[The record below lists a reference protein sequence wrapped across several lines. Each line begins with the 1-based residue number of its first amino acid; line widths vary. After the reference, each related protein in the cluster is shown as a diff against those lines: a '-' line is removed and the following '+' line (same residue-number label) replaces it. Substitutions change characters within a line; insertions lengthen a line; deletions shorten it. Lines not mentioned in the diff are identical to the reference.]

1 MDRYDVMAA
10 CQAAGVPAGVV
21 QTTQDLIDRDP
32 ALRARHWAYLDH
44 PEMGRSLY
52 DAPPFKL
59 SRTPGGL
66 RRPAPLLGGD
76 TDHVLRTELGLSDAE
91 IDGYRQAGVLT

>member
-1 MDRYDVMAA
+1 
-10 CQAAGVPAGVV
+10 
-21 QTTQDLIDRDP
+21 
-32 ALRARHWAYLDH
+32 
-44 PEMGRSLY
+44 MGRSLY